1 MIAYAV
7 LKETISGQGP
17 IRYFKEGDHAVKYC
31 AEHNSE
37 FRLFPRYYV
46 EAILIE
52 EEYKEEGKDGNL
64 KEKV

>member
-7 LKETISGQGP
+7 LKETISSQGP

-52 EEYKEEGKDGNL
+52 EEYKETANAI
-64 KEKV
+64 